1 MQMRTEEIWETF
13 SQQLK
18 QFILKR
24 VNDESKAE
32 DILQDVFLK
41 IHLKIGM
48 LKDERKLESWLYQ
61 ITRNAIIDYYRSQR
75 IMVELPNTLPASG
88 SEELIADLQ
97 DTTRNELSQSLKI
110 MINNLPPLYR
120 EPLILTEFKGLTQK
134 EMSEQLGLSLPAAKS
149 RVQRGKSKLRDMFLE
164 CCHFEFDRL
173 GKVIDYQPKC
183 DCCLDCNERSI

>member
-1 MQMRTEEIWETF
+1 MNTEEIWEIF
-13 SQQLK
+13 SQKLK

-24 VNDESKAE
+24 VGDEATAE

-61 ITRNAIIDYYRSQR
+61 ITRNAITDYYRGR
-75 IMVELPNTLPASG
+75 RATVELPDTLPAPDSATMLAQL
-88 SEELIADLQ
+88 EDPTQ
-97 DTTRNELSQSLKI
+97 NELAQSLHM
-110 MINNLPPLYR
+110 MINNLPDLYR
-120 EPLILTEFKGLTQK
+120 EPLILTEFQGLTQK
-134 EMSEQLGLSLPAAKS
+134 EMSEELSLSLPAAKS
-149 RVQRGKSKLRDMFLE
+149 RIQRGKTKLKDMFLE

-183 DCCLDCNERSI
+183 DCCRECNERSN